1 MLLAVGEAR
10 RAEPTVEVLR
20 PSLPRQRQVHPS
32 EAIHPCLAKT
42 GIVHLPLTRQC
53 RDLDHLPWAPPF
65 GLHPRLK
72 ASVRYAAKDRIPE
85 TKDQTRLYK
94 MNLNIIPVEWTDEG
108 VRMLDQ
114 RLLPT
119 EETWLTLR
127 TYNDVAA
134 GIKDM
139 VVRGA
144 PAIGVSAAYGI
155 ALGAKQFVGT
165 NIDDLEDEL
174 DYICDVLGAT
184 RPTAVNLFWAID
196 RMKLTFRRAKSEGK
210 SISEIQ
216 QILIDEAKAIHDED
230 IESQR
235 LIAKFG
241 GELLDDNSTV
251 LTHCN
256 AGALA
261 TGGVWGTALGVI
273 RGAIDQGKHISV
285 IADETRPYLQGA
297 RLTAWELMQD
307 DIPVTLITDNM
318 SGHMMKKGGVQAV
331 VVGSD
336 RIAAN
341 GDVANKIGTYMVA
354 VLARRHGIP
363 FYVAAPLS
371 TVDLNCPTGDDI
383 PIEEREPRE
392 ITHVRDIQ
400 LAPEGIGVSNYA
412 FDVTPNELVTAIIT
426 EKGVARAPYTESL
439 KKQFEE

>member
-1 MLLAVGEAR
+1 
-10 RAEPTVEVLR
+10 
-20 PSLPRQRQVHPS
+20 
-32 EAIHPCLAKT
+32 
-42 GIVHLPLTRQC
+42 
-53 RDLDHLPWAPPF
+53 
-65 GLHPRLK
+65 
-72 ASVRYAAKDRIPE
+72 
-85 TKDQTRLYK
+85 
-94 MNLNIIPVEWTDEG
+94 MNLNIIPVKWTDEG
-108 VRMLDQ
+108 VAMLDQ

-119 EETWLTLR
+119 EEKWLMLKS
-127 TYNDVAA
+127 YDEVAK

-165 NIDDLEDEL
+165 DAADLEEEI
-174 DYICDVLGAT
+174 DYISEVIGKT

-196 RMKLTFRRAKSEGK
+196 RMKRTFQKARSEGK
-210 SISEIQ
+210 SVSEIKQ
-216 QILIDEAKAIHDED
+216 MLVDDAKAIHDED

-235 LIAKFG
+235 LIAEYG
-241 GELLDDNSTV
+241 GELLQDDSTV

-273 RGAIDQGKHISV
+273 RGAVNQGKTIAV

-297 RLTAWELMQD
+297 RLTAWELHQD

-318 SGHMMKKGGVQAV
+318 SGHMMKKGKVQAV

-354 VLARRHGIP
+354 VLAKQHGIP

-371 TVDLNCPTGDDI
+371 TVDMNCPTGDEI
-383 PIEEREPRE
+383 PIEERDQRE
-392 ITHVRDIQ
+392 ITHVKDIQ
-400 LAPEGIGVSNYA
+400 LAPDGIGVSNYA
-412 FDVTPNELVTAIIT
+412 FDVTPNEFVTAIIT

-439 KKQFEE
+439 KAQFQN

>member
-1 MLLAVGEAR
+1 
-10 RAEPTVEVLR
+10 
-20 PSLPRQRQVHPS
+20 
-32 EAIHPCLAKT
+32 
-42 GIVHLPLTRQC
+42 
-53 RDLDHLPWAPPF
+53 
-65 GLHPRLK
+65 
-72 ASVRYAAKDRIPE
+72 
-85 TKDQTRLYK
+85 

-119 EETWLTLR
+119 EEKWLLLK

-144 PAIGVSAAYGI
+144 PAIGVSAAYGV
-155 ALGAKQFVGT
+155 ALGAKGFVGT
-165 NIDDLEDEL
+165 NVDDLEDEI
-174 DYICDVLGAT
+174 DYVSDVLGKT

-196 RMKLTFRRAKSEGK
+196 RMKRTFQKAKAEGRSVSDIK
-210 SISEIQ
+210 
-216 QILIDEAKAIHDED
+216 QILLDDAKAIHEED

-241 GELLDDNSTV
+241 GELIEDNSTV

-273 RGAIDQGKHISV
+273 RGAVDQGKHISV

-297 RLTAWELMQD
+297 RLTAWELLKD

-318 SGHMMKKGGVQAV
+318 SGHVMKKGRVQAV

-354 VLARRHGIP
+354 VLAKQHDIP

-371 TVDLNCPTGDDI
+371 TVDLDCPTGEQI
-383 PIEEREPRE
+383 PIEERDIRE
-392 ITHVRDIQ
+392 ITHVKDIQ
-400 LAPEGIGVSNYA
+400 LAPEGIDVSNYA

-426 EKGVARAPYTESL
+426 EKGVARAPYTKSL
-439 KKQFEE
+439 KAQFEK